1 MSKNREYELQCL
13 LELLSAVINN
23 ESRPEWQTNPDWGA
37 LYKLAD
43 YHHVANTL
51 YGLIIGIDSRKLIR
65 WRDSFEERFRYCVI
79 MHEKYR
85 EAEKLILKALEKNK
99 VHCLDLEETVISGC
113 YGKKEHHYPMPIGF
127 LVEAGRRDEITEA
140 MRKLAF
146 TPKQENETKNE
157 QKEEAREFRFHNSA
171 GVSVVFYE
179 KFIFTNKKTAKYF
192 SLPPQPFRKRKGHK
206 YIHVQD
212 VDDFYI
218 YYIAQLAEKF
228 ARGSMEIRD
237 VLDLWQ
243 YYQLCFDRMEW
254 KTINKELKRLELEN
268 FSDLIVK
275 LAATWFGNFEGFDE
289 ESLLL
294 GAMERYIISK
304 GTEAREENEAILPLV
319 KEVADIYARDM
330 KKERRRKNLEM
341 LFPERSY
348 MEAIYP
354 VLSKRGYLLPFCWI
368 ARLSGRQLRKVK
380 YFFGRIGNKIREK
393 TGKVTG
399 AFSRFKEA
407 MKKRFAG
414 RDKEK
419 KNEDKFFS

>member
-23 ESRPEWQTNPDWGA
+23 EPRPEWQTNPDWGA

-43 YHHVANTL
+43 FHHVANTL

-85 EAEKLILKALEKNK
+85 EAEKLILKAMEKSK
-99 VHCLDLEETVISGC
+99 VHCLDLEESVISGC
-113 YGKKEHHYPMPIGF
+113 YAKKEQHYPAAISF
-127 LVEAGRRDEITEA
+127 LVETGCRQEITEA
-140 MRKLAF
+140 MGKLAF
-146 TPKQENETKNE
+146 TIKPEKEDENK
-157 QKEEAREFRFHNSA
+157 KEEDIKELHFRNSA
-171 GVSVVFYE
+171 GVSVIFYE
-179 KFIFTNKKTAKYF
+179 RFTFTNRKTAKYF

-218 YYIAQLAEKF
+218 YYIAQLAERF
-228 ARGSMEIRD
+228 AKGSLEIRD
-237 VLDLWQ
+237 IMDLWQ

-254 KTINKELKRLELEN
+254 KIINKELKRLELET
-268 FSDLIVK
+268 FSDLVVK

-289 ESLLL
+289 ESIMLS
-294 GAMERYIISK
+294 AMEQYIVSK
-304 GTEAREENEAILPLV
+304 GAEAREENEAILPLV
-319 KEVADIYARDM
+319 KEVADIHARDM

-354 VLSKRGYLLPFCWI
+354 VLSKHGFLLPFCWV
-368 ARLSGRQLRKVK
+368 ARLVGRQFRKVK
-380 YFFGRIGNKIREK
+380 YFFGRIGNKVKEK
-393 TGKVTG
+393 ASKITGS
-399 AFSRFKEA
+399 FSRAKEA
-407 MKKRFAG
+407 VKKKFAG

-419 KNEDKFFS
+419 KNKDEFFS